1 MFTPSRLALGRKCR
15 GLTLVRLGEAAA
27 LSTRILSDYENSHA
41 EPSAETLQRLAGI
54 LQFPV
59 SFFSATDLDGL
70 PADAVSFR
78 AASKVSARKRDIA
91 LNLGELARGL
101 HDWIDARFRLPAPD
115 IPTLTTLSSVQDGH
129 GPTPGHL
136 PEGGPE
142 LAAEIVRARW
152 GLGNDPAPNMVHL
165 LEAHGVRMCSLPRA
179 CLDVDAFSLWLDGIP
194 FIYVNT
200 TKTAERNRFDNAHEL
215 GHLVLHKEKKTQLNP
230 ESEREAD
237 RFAAAFL
244 MPRDSVLAR
253 VPPNPSVQYVLKAK
267 RIWKVAAIA
276 LAHRLHEIGLSTEW
290 HYRMTCVELGK
301 RGYRNAEP
309 LGIPRETSQVL
320 GKVFRAMRDEDI
332 TPAAIAHD
340 LHIRTEDLNDLVF
353 GLVVTAV
360 QGDGSG
366 GATDRPR
373 LNVVR

>member
-1 MFTPSRLALGRKCR
+1 MFTPSRLALARKCR
-15 GLTLVRLGEAAA
+15 GLTLVRLGEAAT
-27 LSTRILSDYENSHA
+27 LSTRILSDYENGHA
-41 EPSAETLQRLAGI
+41 EPSAETLQRLADI

-59 SFFSATDLDGL
+59 SFFSASDLDGL

-78 AASKVSARKRDIA
+78 AASKLTARKRDLA

-101 HDWIDARFRLPAPD
+101 HEWIDARFRLPAPD

-129 GPTPGHL
+129 GPPPGHSA
-136 PEGGPE
+136 EGGPE

-152 GLGNDPAPNMVHL
+152 GLGNDPAPNTVHL
-165 LEAHGVRMCSLPRA
+165 LEARGVRMCSLPRA

-253 VPPNPSVQYVLKAK
+253 VPANPSVQYVLKAK

-290 HYRMTCVELGK
+290 HYRMTCIELGK
-301 RGYRNAEP
+301 RGYRSAEP

-320 GKVFRAMRDEDI
+320 GKVFRAMRDEDV

-340 LHIRTEDLNDLVF
+340 LHIRTDDLSGLVF

-360 QGDGSG
+360 QGDGG
-366 GATDRPR
+366 RGATDRPR
-373 LNVVR
+373 LSVVP